1 MADTVTATGLFGS
14 LASTDQDCT
23 DHLGPPT
30 PRVLEH
36 GLKHGR
42 EPNFAA
48 SDFTQARPKVQNLA
62 VEKRPAPGERE
73 RRHDKVGGVRL
84 VSGVELCKLTSA
96 A

>member
-1 MADTVTATGLFGS
+1 MAGTVTATGLFGS

-42 EPNFAA
+42 EPNFVAF
-48 SDFTQARPKVQNLA
+48 DFRPGQKYRIWLSKSGRRLGSGGTIKSA
-62 VEKRPAPGERE
+62 V
-73 RRHDKVGGVRL
+73 
-84 VSGVELCKLTSA
+84 
-96 A
+96 